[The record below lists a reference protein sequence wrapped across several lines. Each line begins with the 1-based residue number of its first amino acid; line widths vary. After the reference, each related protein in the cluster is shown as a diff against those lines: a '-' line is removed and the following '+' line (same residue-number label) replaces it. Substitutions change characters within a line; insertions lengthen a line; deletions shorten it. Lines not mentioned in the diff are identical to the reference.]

1 MSLCKDLIK
10 GCLPYGLVRLYQKY
24 VQYKR
29 ISCSPYRQILQN
41 NTVYKNIHKGERCF
55 ILCSGPSINEL
66 DLKKLQNEKCISCS
80 RHHQH
85 PDYPIYAPL
94 YHCTPQ
100 VTRQPGLDEITILH
114 HFEEMDQCIGK
125 ATLFAHTD
133 DYAFIQKK
141 GLFSGRTVR
150 FVHAHLDVDEGDVCI
165 PDLAKP
171 IISIGSVPIMALQ
184 IALYMGFS
192 NIVLLG
198 VEHDSFIT
206 DRYEYFY
213 KNNTMAGK
221 DFGANA
227 DGTVNRRG
235 CPKSMEFSALSSL
248 WKQYEYLY
256 SCARAQGTTIVNA
269 TPNTALDVIPRVR
282 YDDLF

>member
-1 MSLCKDLIK
+1 MSLCKNLIK
-10 GCLPYGLVRLYQKY
+10 GCLPYGLVRSYQKY

-41 NTVYKNIHKGERCF
+41 NAVYKNIHKGERCF

-66 DLKKLQNEKCISCS
+66 DLKKLKDEKCISCS

-85 PDYPIYAPL
+85 PDYAIYAPQ
-94 YHCTPQ
+94 YHCVPQ
-100 VTRQPGLDEITILH
+100 VTTQHNINEDLALQL
-114 HFEEMDQCIGK
+114 FEETDQYIGK

-133 DYAFIQKK
+133 DYAFIQNK

-171 IISIGSVPIMALQ
+171 ILSIGSVPIMALQ

-206 DRYEYFY
+206 SRYEYFY
-213 KNNTMAGK
+213 KNNIMVGK
-221 DFGANA
+221 DDSVNA
-227 DGTVNRRG
+227 DATINRQTCSRA
-235 CPKSMEFSALSSL
+235 KEFSALSSL
-248 WKQYEYLY
+248 WKQYECLQ
-256 SCARAQGTTIVNA
+256 SCALMQGVSIVNA
-269 TPNTALDVIPRVR
+269 TPNTALDVFPRVR

>member
-10 GCLPYGLVRLYQKY
+10 GCLPYGLVRLYQKC

-29 ISCSPYRQILQN
+29 ISCSPYRHILQN
-41 NTVYKNIHKGERCF
+41 NAVYKNIHKGERCF

-66 DLKKLQNEKCISCS
+66 DLKKLKYEKCISCS

-85 PDYPIYAPL
+85 PDYAIYAPQ
-94 YHCTPQ
+94 YHCVPQ
-100 VTRQPGLDEITILH
+100 ITTQHNINEDLALQL
-114 HFEEMDQCIGK
+114 FEETDQYIGK

-150 FVHAHLDVDEGDVCI
+150 FVHAHLDVKEGDADI

-213 KNNTMAGK
+213 KNNIMAGK

-256 SCARAQGTTIVNA
+256 RCARAQGSTIVNA